1 MVRLRVPIATYRLQ
15 FNRGFRFEDARRL
28 VPYLHRL
35 GISDLYASPILK
47 ARRGSLHGYD
57 VTDPSRLNRE
67 LGTKHDFEA
76 LVTGLQTHGMGLLLD
91 IVPNHMAASPENPWW
106 MDLLENGPS
115 SPYAAFFDI
124 DWNPLGSTSKN
135 KVLLPILSSPYAQA
149 LENQELVL
157 TLKKDGLFVKY
168 RGLRLPLD
176 IKSYGPVLCQN
187 LDSLKA
193 MLGVD
198 DPAFHQLKQLIEA
211 VERLPCHTDTEPEKI
226 TKRQQENRSIRKEL
240 WRLVKASPKV
250 RAFLLENIA
259 LINGKKGDPKS
270 FDLLD
275 RLLEQ
280 QAYRLAFWKTAREE
294 INYRR
299 FFDISDLIGVRI
311 EDRRAFEATHTLV
324 SRFVQEGKVT
334 GLRIDHIDGLY
345 DPLQYLRQLQ
355 YHLAPEAQQT
365 DRLPGFY
372 VLVEKILAGDEA
384 LHPEWPVL
392 GTTGYDFLNRVN
404 ALFVDEKGFQKM
416 KAHYAQMTG
425 SKLAFGN
432 VVYRKKR
439 QVIEELFASEIHRL
453 GHQLALL
460 AQQDRYACNL
470 SPEELTNGLK
480 EVTACLPVYR
490 TYTRTLKVSSLDRV
504 YIERAIDEVQQQ
516 VPAVS
521 ARVLGFLKRV
531 LLLDFPVSL
540 APDQKKAWLRFVMRW
555 QQFTGAIMAKGLED
569 TALYAYN
576 PLISLNEVGRDIGAG
591 DMSIEAF
598 HRGNIIRQARWPY
611 TLNATSTHDT
621 KRSEDVRARL
631 NVLSEMPEA
640 WEKCL
645 TQWSRWNRT
654 KKRKSGRQLVP
665 DSNMEVHLYQTL
677 IGAWPLSEGEMSEF
691 KERLKVY
698 LVKATREAKDFTSW
712 LSPDLEYEDAL
723 LAFVDS
729 ILENSDQNKFLRDF
743 LLFQRRVAY
752 YGALN
757 SLSQVLLKVASPGV
771 PDFYQGAEL
780 WNLSLVD
787 PDNRRPV
794 DFGKRMS
801 FLDDLIRREA
811 QGRTS
816 LIRELLSS
824 WEDGRV
830 KLYVIYK
837 ALSARRVHQDLF
849 FKGRY
854 IPLQSRGQ
862 RQDHICAF
870 ARHRGKRWVLVAIPR
885 FLTRLVEVDT
895 LPPGEQVWRQDALLL
910 PKDAPGGWLQVFT
923 GETIN
928 ISPETKEMPLS
939 SIFSTFPVALLVSPL
954 QEWRQLAIT
963 QFSLECSHLS

>member
-1 MVRLRVPIATYRLQ
+1 MVRLRLPVATYRLQ
-15 FNRGFRFEDARRL
+15 FNRGFRLEDARAL

-35 GISDLYASPILK
+35 GVSDLYASPILR
-47 ARRGSLHGYD
+47 ARKGSSHGYD
-57 VTDPSRLNRE
+57 VTDPTGLNPE
-67 LGTKHDFEA
+67 LGTEQDFEA
-76 LVTGLQTHGMGLLLD
+76 LVRELKAHGMGLLLD

-124 DWNPLGSTSKN
+124 DWNPPGSTSEN
-135 KVLLPILSSPYAQA
+135 KVLLPILSSPYSQA

-157 TLKKDGLFVKY
+157 TLKKDGLFIKY

-176 IKSYGPVLCQN
+176 IKSYGQVLCQN

-193 MLGVD
+193 ALGVG
-198 DPAFHQLKQLIEA
+198 DPAFPQLKRLIEA

-226 TKRQQENRSIRKEL
+226 TKRQQENRSIKKEL
-240 WRLVKASPKV
+240 WRLVKASPEV
-250 RAFLLENIA
+250 RVFLLKNIA
-259 LINGKKGDPKS
+259 LVNGKKGDPKS
-270 FDLLD
+270 FALLD

-299 FFDISDLIGVRI
+299 FFDISDLIGVRV
-311 EDRRAFEATHTLV
+311 EDSRAFEATHTLV
-324 SRFVQEGKVT
+324 LRFVREGKVT

-365 DRLPGFY
+365 GTLPGFY
-372 VLVEKILAGDEA
+372 VIVEKILAGEEA
-384 LHPEWPVL
+384 LHPEWPVH

-404 ALFVDEKGFQKM
+404 ALFVDEKGFQEM
-416 KAHYAQMTG
+416 KAHYAQITR
-425 SKLAFGN
+425 SKLAFRN
-432 VVYRKKR
+432 VVYQKKR

-453 GHQLALL
+453 GHQLACL
-460 AQQDRYACNL
+460 AQQDRYARNL
-470 SPEELTNGLK
+470 SPEELTKGLK

-490 TYTRTLKVSSLDRV
+490 TYTRTIEVSPLDQH
-504 YIERAIDEVQQQ
+504 YIERAIEEAQRQ
-516 VPAVS
+516 AS
-521 ARVLGFLKRV
+521 AMQPRLLDFLKRV
-531 LLLDFPVSL
+531 LFLDFPVSL
-540 APDQKKAWLRFVMRW
+540 APDQKEAWLRFVMRW
-555 QQFTGAIMAKGLED
+555 QQFTGTIMAKGLED

-591 DMSIEAF
+591 DMPIEAF
-598 HRGNIIRQARWPY
+598 HRGNMIRQARWPY

-631 NVLSEMPEA
+631 NVVSEMPEA
-640 WEKCL
+640 WEKRL
-645 TQWSRWNRT
+645 TQWRRWNRA
-654 KKRKSGRQLVP
+654 KKQRLGGQLVP

-677 IGAWPLSEGEMSEF
+677 IGAWPLSEKEIPGF
-691 KERLKVY
+691 KERLKAYVI
-698 LVKATREAKDFTSW
+698 KADREAKDFSSW
-712 LSPDLEYEDAL
+712 LSPDLAYEDAL

-729 ILENSDQNKFLRDF
+729 ILKNSDQSKFLQDF

-757 SLSQVLLKVASPGV
+757 GLSQVLLKIVSPGI
-771 PDFYQGAEL
+771 PDLYQGAEL
-780 WNLSLVD
+780 WDLSLVD

-811 QGRTS
+811 QGRAS
-816 LIRELLSS
+816 LLRELLSS

-837 ALSARRVHQDLF
+837 ALSVRRVHQDLF
-849 FKGRY
+849 LKGRY
-854 IPLQSRGQ
+854 IPLQVRGQ
-862 RQDHICAF
+862 RQDHVCAF
-870 ARHRGKRWVLVAIPR
+870 VRRHGKRWVLVAIPR
-885 FLTRLVEVDT
+885 LLTRLVEVDT
-895 LPPGEQVWRQDALLL
+895 LPLGQRAWRQDALLL
-910 PKDAPGGWLQVFT
+910 PQNAPEHWLHVFT
-923 GETIN
+923 GETVN
-928 ISPETKEMPLS
+928 ISPAAKEMPLS
-939 SIFSTFPVALLVSPL
+939 SVFSTFPVALLVSPL
-954 QEWRQLAIT
+954 QEWRQVY
-963 QFSLECSHLS
+963 